1 MGSAFLPSTAMETLK
16 AALIERDVVVARGHD
31 ARDYLQTQLTQDVVG
46 LGVGEC
52 AWSFL
57 LGPKSEIVALLR
69 VTRTGDE
76 EVTLDTEPGFGDA
89 IRQQIDA
96 LLFRTDVTFSQDRW
110 AGVAWRGEGS
120 DAQQA
125 EAPIVMRS
133 PWPGVEG
140 VDVIGPDVSL
150 PEGADTITAE
160 ELDSLRIRLGW
171 PCMADFDEKT
181 TPAMTGL
188 VGHTVSFT
196 KGCYTGQE
204 FVARVHYREASP
216 SRRLVQVGFH
226 PCSRPNPG
234 DPIIVDGEEVGTLTT
249 VSAHQPLALG
259 YLKRSVEAPL
269 EAVCEGTPICIGIL
283 PVQNTARSKASAPRT
298 TSPLTLS

>member
-1 MGSAFLPSTAMETLK
+1 MEILK
-16 AALIERDVVVARGHD
+16 AALIERDVVVARGPD

-69 VTRTGDE
+69 VTRTDDE
-76 EVTLDTEPGFGDA
+76 VITLDTEPGYGDR
-89 IRQQIDA
+89 IRESIDA
-96 LLFRTDVTFSQDRW
+96 FLFRTDVAFSQDRW
-110 AGVAWRGEGS
+110 TGVAWRGEGS
-120 DAQQA
+120 EARQE

-140 VDVIGPDVSL
+140 MDVVGPGMSMPGD
-150 PEGADTITAE
+150 ADTITVD

-171 PCMADFDEKT
+171 PSMADFDAKT
-181 TPAMTGL
+181 TPAMTGI

-204 FVARVHYREASP
+204 FVARVHYREVRP
-216 SRRLVQVGFH
+216 SRRLVQIGFH
-226 PCSRPNPG
+226 PCSRPKPG
-234 DPIIVDGEEVGTLTT
+234 DPIIVDGEEVGSLTT

-269 EAVCEGTPICIGIL
+269 EAVCDGTPICIGLL
-283 PVQNTARSKASAPRT
+283 PVQNTARAKTAPRRT
-298 TSPLTLS
+298 TSPLTLG

>member
-1 MGSAFLPSTAMETLK
+1 MAMETLK
-16 AALIERDVVVARGHD
+16 AALIERDVVVARGPD
-31 ARDYLQTQLTQDVVG
+31 ARDYLQTQLSQDVVG
-46 LGVGEC
+46 LSVGES
-52 AWSFL
+52 AWTFL

-69 VTRTGDE
+69 ATRTGE
-76 EVTLDTEPGFGDA
+76 EEITLDTEPGYGDV
-89 IRQQIDA
+89 IRRQIDA
-96 LLFRTDVTFSQDRW
+96 LLFRTDVKFSQERW
-110 AGVAWRGEGS
+110 AGVAWRGEGA
-120 DAQQA
+120 DARQA

-140 VDVIGPDVSL
+140 MDVIGPDVEL
-150 PEGADTITAE
+150 PAGADTITAE

-181 TPAMTGL
+181 TPAMTGI

-226 PCSRPNPG
+226 PCSRPSPG
-234 DPIIVDGEEVGTLTT
+234 DPIVVDGDVVGTLTT

-259 YLKRSVEAPL
+259 YLKRAVEAPL
-269 EAVCEGTPICIGIL
+269 EAVCEGTPICIGVL
-283 PVQNTARSKASAPRT
+283 PVQSTGRAKAVQQRT
-298 TSPLTLS
+298 TSPLSLG